1 MAATWTRLSSL
12 ASVVATPLQVTWTIG
27 DTTMTADLHLEA
39 RVESIG
45 TSQRLWV
52 EISMLFVSTV
62 TWDLGHYHWTRS
74 LSKGGWRMVSKQT
87 TSGTFARVPLV
98 PYKYPY
104 VVKSQ
109 LVEQNY
115 PFLINDACTI

>member
-62 TWDLGHYHWTRS
+62 TWDLGH
-74 LSKGGWRMVSKQT
+74 
-87 TSGTFARVPLV
+87 
-98 PYKYPY
+98 
-104 VVKSQ
+104 
-109 LVEQNY
+109 
-115 PFLINDACTI
+115 